1 MPLSVNPCI
10 FVQLLIKPCCLL
22 TDDDD
27 DSSGC
32 STSTITPP
40 PSGLGALRVHSVSSL
55 ITRVLAVFWST
66 CRSHWIKSSSI
77 QPPVTTLSIGHLAMC
92 PQLDLKLKW
101 NNFDSSMMLE
111 YNWIYL
117 CLMFILFHPR
127 LNGHWVCGRHC
138 KCWLFFL
145 CFHVM

>member
-40 PSGLGALRVHSVSSL
+40 PPLDSAHCEYTRSHLSSL
-55 ITRVLAVFWST
+55 VYSQ
-66 CRSHWIKSSSI
+66 SSD
-77 QPPVTTLSIGHLAMC
+77 
-92 PQLDLKLKW
+92 QLVEAIESRAAP
-101 NNFDSSMMLE
+101 SSPL
-111 YNWIYL
+111 
-117 CLMFILFHPR
+117 
-127 LNGHWVCGRHC
+127 
-138 KCWLFFL
+138 
-145 CFHVM
+145 